1 MGGAGVRLAIPT
13 VHFFWVF
20 LDMKLSEFS
29 FDLPAALIKKY
40 PEENRDDGRLMV
52 GHRSNGKIE
61 HLYFRDL
68 PRFFDA
74 GDTLVLNNTRVCP
87 VKLQGIK
94 EKTNAEIEV
103 FLLRELDRENK
114 LWDVLVDPARKIRIG
129 NKLYFGDGDF
139 LVAEVV
145 ENTTS
150 RGRVLRFLFDGPYP
164 EFKLRLFSLGVT
176 PLPLSVGREPDEH
189 EAERYQAVYATEEGA
204 VAAPTAGLHLSRN
217 LLKKMVIKGVNLSF
231 ITLHAGLG
239 NFRRIEVED
248 LSKHKADAEQMII
261 PEATALAI
269 NTSLDMGKRVCAVG
283 TTVVRTLESSVTSNA
298 RVSPANT
305 WTNRFIFPPYTVQ
318 IPNAL
323 ISNFHLPCSSFMMTV
338 AAFSGYDLMMKMY
351 KQAIEEKYGFG
362 TYGDAMLVL

>member
-1 MGGAGVRLAIPT
+1 
-13 VHFFWVF
+13 
-20 LDMKLSEFS
+20 MKLSEFT
-29 FDLPAALIKKY
+29 FDLPSKLIKKY

-52 GHRSNGKIE
+52 GHRGSGRIE
-61 HLYFRDL
+61 HMHFRDL
-68 PRFFDA
+68 PRYFET

-103 FLLRELDRENK
+103 FLLRELSAENK

-150 RGRVLRFLFDGPYP
+150 RGRVLRFLFDGPYA
-164 EFKLRLFSLGVT
+164 EFKQRLFSLGTT
-176 PLPLSVGREPDEH
+176 PLPNTVGREPDEF
-189 EAERYQAVYATEEGA
+189 ESERYQTVYATEEGA
-204 VAAPTAGLHLSRN
+204 VAAPTAGLHMSRN
-217 LLKKMVIKGVNLSF
+217 ILKKMVIKGVNLSF

-248 LSKHKADAEQMII
+248 LSKHKADAEQIII
-261 PEATALAI
+261 PEEAARAI
-269 NTSLDMGKRVCAVG
+269 NASLDQGKRVCAVG
-283 TTVVRTLESSVTSNA
+283 TTVVRTLESAVTSDG
-298 RVSPANT
+298 RVASVDT
-305 WTNRFIFPPYTVQ
+305 WTNRFIFPPYTIQ
-318 IPNAL
+318 IPNCL
-323 ISNFHLPCSSFMMTV
+323 ISNFHLPGSSFMMTV
-338 AAFSGYDLMMKMY
+338 AAFSGYDLMMRMY
-351 KQAIEEKYGFG
+351 KIAVEEGYGFG